1 MLLMTENLR
10 LEYIHVYKEKIYKEP
25 LKEYNNI
32 KYQYTSNNCHMQLL
46 FFLYFFTFHEQGVN
60 GFFHGLCKIITD

>member
-1 MLLMTENLR
+1 MLLMAENLR

-32 KYQYTSNNCHMQLL
+32 KYQYTSNNCHMHLL
-46 FFLYFFTFHEQGVN
+46 FFCTFLLSTNKG
-60 GFFHGLCKIITD
+60 